1 MEQNRELRNRPT
13 YSQLTFEK
21 GAKTIQWSKEN
32 LFKKWCCDNWTS
44 ICKRM
49 NVDTDLTPF
58 IKINSKCITDV
69 NVKCKMIKLLEGNI
83 ENLDDIGCWAWQWL
97 FRYYTKTMIHE
108 ILDKMDS
115 LKWKTALQKTISR
128 ELEDKPQTGRKH
140 LQKTQLRK
148 DHYPNYTKNS

>member
-128 ELEDKPQTGRKH
+128 ELEDKPQTGRKN